1 MGITLASNFDV
12 NAALPLDSRMIAADA
27 TARDAIIAG
36 VRYEGMLVYVV
47 ADQTMYQLQGGITN
61 GDWAAA
67 GGGGGGSVPVVDL
80 ATGDGVLTAFTLS
93 QDPGV
98 EENVAVYLDGVRQST
113 AEYSIVT
120 TTLTFSVA
128 PYNGATLMFV
138 IGGVTSVNVPADG
151 SVTTAKIAANAVTH
165 DKMAARAVHATA
177 AGLGEILKTA
187 NTGSQVTS
195 SSVDITNAVGTLVS
209 QGRPVKLSLQP
220 NDDANG
226 SNLESLSTT
235 NPADN
240 RFQIW
245 IYRNASVIAK
255 ISFGSFLNAT
265 GITALR
271 NSYPSLEWLDVNA
284 PAGTNTYKMAV
295 VNTGATTTFANL
307 CMVAYEI

>member
-1 MGITLASNFDV
+1 MGIPLGPADFTRG
-12 NAALPLDSRMIAADA
+12 AAKPLDDSFIKADA
-27 TARDAIIAG
+27 TARDAIVSGI
-36 VRYEGMLVYVV
+36 RYDGMLVYVV

-61 GDWAAA
+61 GDWVAA
-67 GGGGGGSVPVVDL
+67 GGGGGGALPVVDL
-80 ATGDGVLTAFTLS
+80 ATGAGSAVFTLS
-93 QDPGV
+93 VDPV
-98 EENVAVYLDGVRQST
+98 TEENVAVYMDGVRQST
-113 AEYSIVT
+113 SQYSVSG
-120 TTLTFSVA
+120 TTLTMGFTV
-128 PYNGATLMFV
+128 YTGAEMMFV
-138 IGGVTSVNVPADG
+138 IGSINVINVPANG

-165 DKMAARAVHATA
+165 DKLAARAVHATA

-195 SSVDITNAVGTLVS
+195 SSVDITNATGTLVS

-245 IYRNASVIAK
+245 IYRNAAVIAK